1 MSAAL
6 SAQLARIDRRLW
18 EPPSAVVEDL
28 AELAGDI
35 VLLGAGGKMGFSL
48 ARMAVEAARRGRAR
62 RVVAVSRFADP
73 AQVAAF
79 ESAGVTVHRAEL
91 LDENDLRHLPD
102 APNVVYLVGRK
113 FGTSGEASLTW
124 ALNAYLPGRVA
135 ARYRGSRIVAL
146 STGNI
151 YPLTRV
157 ATGGPDESHPTGPVG
172 EYAQSCL
179 GRERVF
185 EHFSR
190 QDGTPVALL
199 RLNYAIDLRYGVLH
213 DVARKVQGGEP
224 VNLEMGSAN
233 VIWQGDANAGVL
245 RSLGHCAS
253 PPDVLNLTGPETVS
267 IRWLAAELGTRLGVE
282 PVVVGEEADTALL
295 SNAAACV
302 ARFGY
307 PSVPVHTMLD
317 WTAEWL
323 LGGGPSLD
331 KPTGFQQRAGGF

>member
-1 MSAAL
+1 MTDRLTAE
-6 SAQLARIDRRLW
+6 LARIDRRLW
-18 EPPSAVVEDL
+18 EPPEEVVGDL
-28 AELAGDI
+28 AELDGDLVI
-35 VLLGAGGKMGFSL
+35 LGAGGKLGFSL

-62 RVVAVSRFADP
+62 RVLAVSRFADP

-79 ESAGVTVHRAEL
+79 ESAGVEVHRAEL
-91 LDENDLRHLPD
+91 LDEDDLRRLPD
-102 APNVVYLVGRK
+102 ARNVVHLVGRK

-135 ARYRGSRIVAL
+135 TRYRGSRIVTL
-146 STGNI
+146 STGNV

-157 ATGGPDESHPTGPVG
+157 ASGGPDESTPTGPVG

-190 QDGTPVALL
+190 RDGTPMALL
-199 RLNYAIDLRYGVLH
+199 RLNYAIDLRYGILH
-213 DVARKVQGGEP
+213 DIAVQVRDGEP
-224 VNLEMGSAN
+224 VDLEMGCAN
-233 VIWQGDANAGVL
+233 VIWQGDANAVVL
-245 RSLGHCAS
+245 RSLGLCTS
-253 PPDVLNLTGPETVS
+253 PPAVLNLTGPETVS
-267 IRWLAAELGTRLGVE
+267 IRWLAVELGARLGVE
-282 PVVVGEEADTALL
+282 PVLVGEEAETALL
-295 SNAAACV
+295 SNAAACA

-307 PSVPVHTMLD
+307 PSVPLHTMLD

-323 LGGGPSLD
+323 LAGGPSLG